1 MSGPRP
7 VAIGYVCGADESLVK
22 RQHADVTRYIDAEG
36 LALAEMLHD
45 TGDGFT
51 ISQIVQAARLR
62 HATQVVLP
70 ADARLVVARNR
81 LTDDLAEHGAVCVV
95 LHRPDPEN
103 ADPGAAARPVAILA
117 RSRPAGPCTTEAVS

>member
-7 VAIGYVCGADESLVK
+7 VAIGYVCGSDDSLVK
-22 RQHADVTRYIDAEG
+22 RQHADVTRYIEAEG

-45 TGDGFT
+45 KGDGFT
-51 ISQIVQAARLR
+51 ISQVVEAAQLR

-70 ADARLVVARNR
+70 ADARLVVARSR

-95 LHRPDPEN
+95 LDRPGPED
-103 ADPGAAARPVAILA
+103 ADPGAAPRPVPILA
-117 RSRPAGPCTTEAVS
+117 QSRPTESRPTKATS